1 MPAQKFNHSDFS
13 DAAPPAGK
21 PLQLLCEDEAG
32 KYLLPFRCEWRNGD
46 WHSIGKDRRI
56 EVKVVGWRTWRT

>member
-1 MPAQKFNHSDFS
+1 MPAQKFNHSGFS

-32 KYLLPFRCEWRNGD
+32 QYCCRF
-46 WHSIGKDRRI
+46 
-56 EVKVVGWRTWRT
+56 VVSGETATGIR